1 MVDEWAACQTAR
13 AEGHQLPENGIE
25 QSRMFVTCSTRAAQ
39 VFIPTFRVSSSTVF
53 PWILE
58 LSFI

>member
-1 MVDEWAACQTAR
+1 LRSGWWPIVFFFR
-13 AEGHQLPENGIE
+13 AVRRPSL
-25 QSRMFVTCSTRAAQ
+25 SFL
-39 VFIPTFRVSSSTVF
+39 SSSTVF